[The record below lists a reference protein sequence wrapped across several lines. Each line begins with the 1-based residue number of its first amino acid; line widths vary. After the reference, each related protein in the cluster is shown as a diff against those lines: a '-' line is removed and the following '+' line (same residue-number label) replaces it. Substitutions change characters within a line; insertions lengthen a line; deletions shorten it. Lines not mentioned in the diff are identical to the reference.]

1 MSAPIVTFAEDV
13 YVFVSPLPILY
24 VPLVAFLSP
33 NVSSSVSVVK
43 FPPSFEIVGTG
54 VSITG
59 PALYTAATPPLPISP
74 VSVPLLTLN
83 SLPVT

>member
-1 MSAPIVTFAEDV
+1 MSAPIVIFVEAV

-33 NVSSSVSVVK
+33 NVSSSVSAVK
-43 FPPSFEIVGTG
+43 FPPSFEIVGAG
-54 VSITG
+54 VSTTG
-59 PALYTAATPPLPISP
+59 SALYTAATPPLPILP
-74 VSVPLLTLN
+74 VRVPLFTLN